1 MNVEGIVSWIAGNT
15 KELCIDSTGGVQVL
29 CKSWG
34 CVPSNPLLQ
43 KRAII
48 KIDNAIVKISEQ
60 LKNISVSDNAVI
72 CAELTDGVA
81 YPDDFTDLQW

>member
-1 MNVEGIVSWIAGNT
+1 MLRVLFSGLLATE
-15 KELCIDSTGGVQVL
+15 KKLCIDSTGGVQVL